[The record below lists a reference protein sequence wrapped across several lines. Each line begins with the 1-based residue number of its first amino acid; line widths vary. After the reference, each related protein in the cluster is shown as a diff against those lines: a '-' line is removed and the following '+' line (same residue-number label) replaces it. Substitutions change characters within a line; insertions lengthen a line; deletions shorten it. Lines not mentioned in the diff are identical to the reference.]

1 MPSECEGIVDLHQS
15 LPPYT
20 SKMAYLG
27 GSHRDSQL
35 YWLDTQKHPWIGEKV
50 IDAVRIYNQD
60 TRFDIDLNLRMA
72 QLTAYH
78 PGQFYEWHTDL
89 GAGEISLRK
98 ITVVVELLHSDSLVG
113 GGLEI
118 LNQNVR
124 LSLATRWYS
133 PVLRCTGR
141 CRLPAG
147 SGGVWCSGCSAQ
159 RRLDDFSGGP
169 LGPGRLFPPCKIR
182 EPLPRGWPLR
192 RGHRHSSTARP
203 ATVPRHGS

>member
-1 MPSECEGIVDLHQS
+1 MQWNNFCYYRTFPKLFMPSECKGIVDLNQS
-15 LPPYT
+15 LQPYT
-20 SKMAYLG
+20 SKMSYLG

-35 YWLDTQKHPWIGEKV
+35 YWLDTQKHPWISAKV
-50 IDAVRIYNQD
+50 IDAVKKYNEE

-124 LSLATRWYS
+124 LQPGDAVVFPSFALHRALPVSSGVRWSLVQW
-133 PVLRCTGR
+133 VL
-141 CRLPAG
+141 G
-147 SGGVWCSGCSAQ
+147 SAPF
-159 RRLDDFSGGP
+159 R
-169 LGPGRLFPPCKIR
+169 
-182 EPLPRGWPLR
+182 
-192 RGHRHSSTARP
+192 
-203 ATVPRHGS
+203 